1 MGVTE
6 VVLVVLCLLVE
17 LSTVLVDNVNCLGI
31 LLCLCT
37 TFTVECG
44 GSRHHSKKRLKN
56 KFDSM
61 WKRTLR
67 TKAVPRIQEQKSSG
81 AQNLLV
87 MTTLTERKA
96 AEAELAQ
103 TGSAA

>member
-6 VVLVVLCLLVE
+6 VVSVVLCLLVE

-56 KFDSM
+56 KNLRDKKSLKNNNKN
-61 WKRTLR
+61 KRKKIKLR
-67 TKAVPRIQEQKSSG
+67 S
-81 AQNLLV
+81 
-87 MTTLTERKA
+87 
-96 AEAELAQ
+96 
-103 TGSAA
+103 